1 MPILIITTLLLI
13 SSMLRQN
20 IALAE
25 TITINNVTGDFKNA
39 TGTII
44 IKDIS
49 QVTNST
55 TLLKRI
61 QSQMSNEITKG
72 ELKSIDINQIHW
84 WQYNAGSKLAP

>member
-1 MPILIITTLLLI
+1 MPILIFTALLLI

-61 QSQMSNEITKG
+61 LSQMSNEITKG
-72 ELKSIDINQIHW
+72 EIKSIDTNQIHW